1 MASALVTVSNEL
13 AAIVEAAAPHVVSIS
28 ARRHHPAS
36 GVLWK
41 PDVVLTA
48 EHAIRRDE
56 DISVSLAGGSTVSA
70 RLAGRDPGSDLA
82 VLRLQAAVASK
93 GEFAAATAVTPGE
106 LALVLGRSPNSGIN
120 ASLGIIS
127 AVSGEWRTWRGGR
140 LDSYIRVDAKMFPN
154 SAGGAVVNSR
164 GQLVGIATPALSRV
178 AGLAIPMATAAR
190 TAESLLERGWVPR
203 GYLGIG
209 IQVVALPDPLRE
221 KLSLAG
227 ASGLMVLSVEA
238 NGPADK
244 AGVLIGDIL
253 TSIADNSI
261 ERPEDLQQFSDS
273 GVIGQSAT
281 AKFVRGGKIQE
292 LSLVVAERPRRDS

>member
-1 MASALVTVSNEL
+1 
-13 AAIVEAAAPHVVSIS
+13 
-28 ARRHHPAS
+28 
-36 GVLWK
+36 
-41 PDVVLTA
+41 
-48 EHAIRRDE
+48 
-56 DISVSLAGGSTVSA
+56 
-70 RLAGRDPGSDLA
+70 
-82 VLRLQAAVASK
+82 
-93 GEFAAATAVTPGE
+93 
-106 LALVLGRSPNSGIN
+106 
-120 ASLGIIS
+120 
-127 AVSGEWRTWRGGR
+127 
-140 LDSYIRVDAKMFPN
+140 MFPN

-253 TSIADNSI
+253 TSIAGNSI